1 MPERPPRLS
10 QKGNVIMTASKDGV
24 PDHDIVLPFEQRPFS
39 RRQLLLAAP
48 SAGLALSIGGL
59 LASPRLA
66 GAATL
71 KHGVPSLPGGI
82 PKRGGTLTAG
92 CITSGS
98 EENLFPGMA
107 AANPDMA
114 RCYNLYN
121 YLFYPNSGRNL
132 YPLTPGLA
140 LAAESNKDATVWT
153 LELRPNVVWHD
164 GKPFTATDVVYNF
177 QQLWGQAASN
187 YSSAFLVGLVDF
199 KNVKA
204 LDKLTVQVPLL
215 APSAQFPSILGF
227 FNFGVLQEGATP
239 ASIAKNPVGTGPFKF
254 ESFTPGQ
261 QSVFV
266 RNDDYWESGKPYV
279 DRLVMD
285 TSFTDNTALLD
296 ALRSGAVDLYI
307 APAPSQAR
315 EMLAGNQVQVLESLS
330 ATQPYMFGMR
340 VDKGPFADNR
350 VREAFKLL
358 VNRQQIV
365 NGALAGFGSVG
376 NDLMGFGDQY
386 YASDLTREH
395 DLDKAKSLFKAA
407 GFEGQTINWPTANA
421 FPGMVESLT
430 IFAEQAEA
438 AGIKIN
444 VDTGA
449 AGTYFTDADGAY
461 TRFAS
466 QNVWQPSSSLAVN
479 YMSALVLG
487 APYADTHWGEQKPGG
502 AQANDLILKAMGT
515 TNSSSAESLWHEVQ
529 LQQFNEGGY
538 VIWGY
543 YPYVDMAANNIRGL
557 AESGGMNFNM
567 FRFCDGWIA

>member
-1 MPERPPRLS
+1 MQGGPPRPS
-10 QKGNVIMTASKDGV
+10 QKGNVSMTLRNSRV
-24 PDHDIVLPFEQRPFS
+24 SNLVLPTDDRGQRPFS

-48 SAGLALSIGGL
+48 GAGLALGLGGL
-59 LASPRLA
+59 LSNTGVAH
-66 GAATL
+66 AATL
-71 KHGVPSLPGGI
+71 KHGVPNLPGGV

-121 YLFYPNSGRNL
+121 YLFYPNGGTNL
-132 YPLTPGLA
+132 YPLMPGLA
-140 LAAESNKDATVWT
+140 LSAESNKDATVWT

-187 YSSAFLVGLVDF
+187 YSSAFLTGLVDF

-204 LDKLTVQVPLL
+204 LDKLTVQIPLL

-254 ESFTPGQ
+254 KSFTPGQ

-279 DRLVMD
+279 DQLVID
-285 TSFTDNTALLD
+285 TSFTDNTAILD
-296 ALRSGAVDLYI
+296 ALRSGAIDLYI

-315 EMLAGNQVQVLESLS
+315 EMLAGNEVQVLEALS

-376 NDLMGFGDQY
+376 NDLMGFADQV
-386 YASDLTREH
+386 LR
-395 DLDKAKSLFKAA
+395 FR
-407 GFEGQTINWPTANA
+407 P
-421 FPGMVESLT
+421 
-430 IFAEQAEA
+430 QAR
-438 AGIKIN
+438 
-444 VDTGA
+444 V
-449 AGTYFTDADGAY
+449 
-461 TRFAS
+461 
-466 QNVWQPSSSLAVN
+466 
-479 YMSALVLG
+479 
-487 APYADTHWGEQKPGG
+487 
-502 AQANDLILKAMGT
+502 
-515 TNSSSAESLWHEVQ
+515 
-529 LQQFNEGGY
+529 
-538 VIWGY
+538 
-543 YPYVDMAANNIRGL
+543 
-557 AESGGMNFNM
+557 
-567 FRFCDGWIA
+567 

>member
-1 MPERPPRLS
+1 
-10 QKGNVIMTASKDGV
+10 MTASDGKF
-24 PDHDIVLPFEQRPFS
+24 PDPDPDLVLPADRDDQRPFS
-39 RRQLLLAAP
+39 RRQLLLGP
-48 SAGLALSIGGL
+48 VGAGLALGLGGL
-59 LASPRLA
+59 LSSARAA
-66 GAATL
+66 GASTL
-71 KHGVPSLPGGI
+71 QHGVPKLPGGV

-98 EENLFPGMA
+98 EENLFPGTA

-114 RCYNLYN
+114 RCYNLYS

-140 LAAESNKDATVWT
+140 LSAESNKDATAWT
-153 LELRPNVVWHD
+153 LALRPDVIWHD

-177 QQLWGQAASN
+177 QQLWGNSASN
-187 YSSAFLVGLVDF
+187 WSSAFFVGLVDF

-204 LDKLTVQVPLL
+204 LDKLTVQIPLL
-215 APSAQFPSILGF
+215 APSAEFPSILGF

-239 ASIAKNPVGTGPFKF
+239 QSIAKNPVGTGPFKYQ
-254 ESFTPGQ
+254 SFTPGQ
-261 QSVFV
+261 ESVFV
-266 RNDDYWESGKPYV
+266 KNENYWESGKPYV
-279 DRLVMD
+279 DRLVIN

-296 ALRSGAVDLYI
+296 ALRSGAIDLYI

-315 EMLAGNQVQVLESLS
+315 EMLAGKQVQVLEAPS
-330 ATQPYMFGMR
+330 ATQPYMIGMR
-340 VDKGPFADNR
+340 VDKGPFVDNR

-365 NGALAGFGSVG
+365 DGALAGFGSVG
-376 NDLMGFGDQY
+376 NDLMGAYDPY
-386 YASDLTREH
+386 YASDLKREQ

-407 GFEGQTINWPTANA
+407 GFEGSTINWPTANA

-430 IFAEQAEA
+430 IFAEQAKA
-438 AGIKIN
+438 AGVKIN
-444 VDTGA
+444 VDIGA

-461 TRFAS
+461 TRYAS
-466 QNVWQPSSSLAVN
+466 QNVWQPSSSLTVN
-479 YMSALVLG
+479 YRSALVIG
-487 APYADTHWGEQKPGG
+487 CPYPDTQWGQQKPGG
-502 AQANDLILKAMGT
+502 AQANDLILKAMGET
-515 TNSSSAESLWHEVQ
+515 DPSTAESLWHEVQ

-543 YPYVDMAANNIRGL
+543 YPYIDMAANNIRGL
-557 AESGGMNFNM
+557 AESGGLNFNM